1 MVDTQA
7 QFALEHRAAI
17 VEPCVKRTFGMDM
30 AQTVGQS
37 QIQQVLKPLPFD
49 GRTVDF
55 FIPFFRVVTVRIGR
69 RDIEIAQQHQFAVTG
84 HFVAD
89 KLRQCGKPLFL
100 IFEFGAVQS
109 LAVDA
114 IDIDDAHAADSRRN
128 HAALRV
134 IRQGRQ
140 TEMYVLRH
148 AAADYRHAVVG
159 FLPAPNTVPAHHLQ
173 GGGGELVLIEFEFL

>member
-17 VEPCVKRTFGMDM
+17 VKPCVKRTFGMDM
-30 AQTVGQS
+30 AQTVCQS

-159 FLPAPNTVPAHHLQ
+159 FLPAPNTVPTHHLQ
-173 GGGGELVLIEFEFL
+173 GGCGKLVLIEFEFL